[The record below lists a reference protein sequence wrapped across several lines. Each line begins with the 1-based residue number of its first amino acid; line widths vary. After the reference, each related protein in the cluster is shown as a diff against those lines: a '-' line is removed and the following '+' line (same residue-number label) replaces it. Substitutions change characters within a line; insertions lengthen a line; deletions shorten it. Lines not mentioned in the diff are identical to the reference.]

1 MAGFRHVLIATLASH
16 VAGEYEL
23 GVGGLVYR
31 PLNGGLDKFPPWNP
45 APITL
50 AKLNIDEASVSVAG
64 CSHAGDFAHQFHV
77 AFSNTVKNACVFSGQ
92 PFHCAVQAFQGE
104 DQVVATPESSVPYCE
119 GCAAGMTLAYDHCKN
134 HPQHVDVGRL
144 PDYPKRAC
152 GQNPI
157 NPHPPPGCI
166 DLTGNLSES
175 RVFLF
180 HPSMDQCYLD
190 GAVANTA
197 ALYSILVAEP
207 QRTVKFVDDQ
217 PFPHCL
223 PQNSTPYWGNSSEPS
238 GYDGPGECL
247 KHIYGHETPL
257 APVKNWTTAPGALQN
272 NTYVFDQLEFIE
284 RDPDLNGTGVGPAGA
299 VYIPTACQA
308 GATACKLLLLT
319 NGCGGSAAP
328 NLSGSDWDFAR
339 WGESNDI
346 ILLKACVGGHVDA
359 DRFPNSYELQRGLL
373 DVYGQT
379 GLDYSKQFA
388 PHMRFVY
395 AVLQRVLHGA

>member
-1 MAGFRHVLIATLASH
+1 MAGFRLLLIGALASH

-23 GVGGLVYR
+23 GVGGL
-31 PLNGGLDKFPPWNP
+31 
-45 APITL
+45 
-50 AKLNIDEASVSVAG
+50 
-64 CSHAGDFAHQFHV
+64 FHV
-77 AFSNTVKNACVFSGQ
+77 AFSKTVKNACVFSGQ
-92 PFHCAVQAFQGE
+92 PYHCAVQAFQGE

-157 NPHPPPGCI
+157 SPHPPPGCI

-207 QRTVKFVDDQ
+207 QRTVKFVDVQ

-257 APVKNWTTAPGALQN
+257 AP
-272 NTYVFDQLEFIE
+272 
-284 RDPDLNGTGVGPAGA
+284 
-299 VYIPTACQA
+299 
-308 GATACKLLLLT
+308 
-319 NGCGGSAAP
+319 
-328 NLSGSDWDFAR
+328 

-346 ILLKACVGGHVDA
+346 ILLKACVGGHVDV
-359 DRFPNSYELQRGLL
+359 DRFPNSCELQRGLL
-373 DVYGQT
+373 DVAGQT

-395 AVLQRVLHGA
+395 AVLQRVLNGVK

>member
-1 MAGFRHVLIATLASH
+1 MAGFRHVLLATLASH

-23 GVGGLVYR
+23 GVGGL
-31 PLNGGLDKFPPWNP
+31 
-45 APITL
+45 
-50 AKLNIDEASVSVAG
+50 
-64 CSHAGDFAHQFHV
+64 FHV
-77 AFSNTVKNACVFSGQ
+77 AFSQTVKNACVFSGQ

-180 HPSMDQCYLD
+180 HPSMDQ
-190 GAVANTA
+190 T
-197 ALYSILVAEP
+197 
-207 QRTVKFVDDQ
+207 R
-217 PFPHCL
+217 
-223 PQNSTPYWGNSSEPS
+223 PYWGNSSEPS

-299 VYIPTACQA
+299 IYIPTACQDGTA
-308 GATACKLLLLT
+308 ACKLLLLT
-319 NGCGGSAAP
+319 NGCGGSVAP
-328 NLSGSDWDFAR
+328 NLSGSDWDFA
-339 WGESNDI
+339 
-346 ILLKACVGGHVDA
+346 VGRSVERRSA
-359 DRFPNSYELQRGLL
+359 
-373 DVYGQT
+373 
-379 GLDYSKQFA
+379 
-388 PHMRFVY
+388 
-395 AVLQRVLHGA
+395 